1 MPPFELLIPF
11 FVATSIFACIPGPG
25 LLYAAARTI
34 SHGRQAGLL
43 AAAGLHVGGYAHILA
58 AAFGLAAI
66 LHAVPALYGAVK
78 IAGAGYLIWLGYR
91 MFVSQDMLT
100 RSDPSASAAR
110 PRKALTQSI
119 VVELLN
125 PKTALFYLSFLP
137 QFVDSSASFPV
148 WLQVLVLGAIVNLMF
163 SGTDILCVLLS
174 ERAMRLLT
182 MSQVASR
189 IAHRVGGGILMGL
202 GINLAVTRQ

>member
-1 MPPFELLIPF
+1 MPPLDLLIPF

-43 AAAGLHVGGYAHILA
+43 AAVGLHVGGYAHILA
-58 AAFGLAAI
+58 AAFGLAAM

-91 MFVSQDMLT
+91 MVVSRDMVT
-100 RSDPSASAAR
+100 RSDARASAAR

-137 QFVDSSASFPV
+137 QFVDASASFPV
-148 WLQVLVLGAIVNLMF
+148 WLQVLVLGAMVNLMF

-189 IAHRVGGGILMGL
+189 IAHRVGGSILMGL
-202 GINLAVTRQ
+202 GVNLAVTRQ